1 MKKNISKL
9 GITISKNRQKQIKGG
24 VRGVVPCSNIRD
36 CFFLGDD
43 YIGDY
48 FCMNIGRGYKE
59 CVLL

>member
-9 GITISKNRQKQIKGG
+9 GTIISKSRQKQINGG
-24 VRGVVPCSNIRD
+24 VRGIVPCNNITD
-36 CFFLGDD
+36 CFFLGNG

-48 FCMNIGRGYKE
+48 FCLDIGRGYKE